1 MTVAGGG
8 AQRGG
13 GGAQRG
19 SWSGTCACI
28 CVYVAGIELAEEA
41 RGLAKLGLAVAE
53 TTLGVA

>member
-1 MTVAGGG
+1 MTVAGGS

-19 SWSGTCACI
+19 GWSGTCACI

-41 RGLAKLGLAVAE
+41 
-53 TTLGVA
+53 